1 MLSPVSNVQS
11 GKPMGFAEAIQA
23 IIDRKK
29 ITKLEWDNP
38 TFYGQLRD
46 GYLMIHLADG
56 WHRWLVS
63 DGDLM
68 GVDWVI
74 LRDQ

>member
-1 MLSPVSNVQS
+1 MLSPLASVQS

-38 TFYGQLRD
+38 ELYGQLRD

-68 GVDWVI
+68 GIDWVI